1 MKSFHIA
8 HVIPEPKMHGL
19 NGYKEVIETVE
30 WGLQQLGH
38 SVTYAVNEFSSEAT
52 NIVFGAQVL
61 PLDKLQSLPNDTVV
75 YNFEQI
81 RGITSLREEAK
92 SYASRFQIWEYS
104 QANMEAWSRLETR
117 HPVKH
122 VPVGYAPILTRIPKV
137 ESEDIDVLIYGL
149 ACPTRLNLF
158 YGLSTRGVAVVFLSG
173 IYGSARDELISRSK
187 IVLNVNMYEH
197 SEIFEIVR
205 TSYLMANRKVVVSDR
220 SPRSFIEPDI
230 EHALKFA
237 AFADVGSEVMRLL
250 DDPTERE
257 RLGDLGYEAIRR
269 RDVVEIL
276 RSALEC

>member
-61 PLDKLQSLPNDTVV
+61 PLDKLQSLPNDTIV